1 VQAYQSRDWEVGI
14 QVLEELV
21 RKSRNYKDASNMLV
35 VAKKQKQLIDLYT
48 EAQQLY
54 AANQWKAVVKI
65 FENIASID
73 ENYPDPEKLLLV
85 AQKELDELRRV
96 DEINTLYG
104 QAVYEIDAGN
114 WYEARSLL
122 EQVHKTQ
129 IGFLE
134 IERLLRKVENEI
146 VKIDKLNQR
155 NIQINNIRIFYQ

>member
-1 VQAYQSRDWEVGI
+1 
-14 QVLEELV
+14 
-21 RKSRNYKDASNMLV
+21 
-35 VAKKQKQLIDLYT
+35 
-48 EAQQLY
+48 
-54 AANQWKAVVKI
+54 AVVKI

-134 IERLLRKVENEI
+134 TERLLRKVENEI